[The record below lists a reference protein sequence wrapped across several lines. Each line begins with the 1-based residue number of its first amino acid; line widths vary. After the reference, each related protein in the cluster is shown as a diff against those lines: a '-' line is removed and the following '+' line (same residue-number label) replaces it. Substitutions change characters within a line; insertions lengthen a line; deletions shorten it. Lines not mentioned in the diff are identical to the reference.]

1 MANPPRI
8 TDADIAVYGT
18 PEMQDLASAILLA
31 LAEADKDARTAIQ
44 KQGGIRVLAL
54 MRASTISLAQVTVQS
69 AISIA
74 MATA

>member
-1 MANPPRI
+1 MDPSPSSYGPEE
-8 TDADIAVYGT
+8 DACAT

>member
-8 TDADIAVYGT
+8 TDADIAVY
-18 PEMQDLASAILLA
+18 
-31 LAEADKDARTAIQ
+31 
-44 KQGGIRVLAL
+44 GGIRVLAL

-74 MATA
+74 MANA